1 MALPEWIKEEMRR
14 ASRLARERHT
24 GQSVVRTSLKRHR
37 VFTVCEEA
45 RCPNSTA
52 CFAKPTATFLIL
64 GDCCTRRCGFCA
76 VSGGTP
82 GPPDLDEPHRVA
94 EAAGEMGL
102 RYVVVTSVTRDD
114 LPDGGASVFA
124 ATVRAVRARLPMAK
138 IEVLTPD
145 FRGDLLALQ
154 SVIESGPDVFNHNV
168 ETVERLYPTVRPQAT
183 YRRSLAVIERAKALS
198 ARIRTKSGLMVG
210 LGEDFAEVVGVLEDL
225 RRAGCG
231 MVTIGQY
238 LRPSKSNI
246 PVVEYRNPGF
256 FEQIRKC
263 ARDLGFDYVASGPL
277 VRSSMNAEEMYR
289 EAGGG
294 TDRRGSAIGSPA
306 GMREEQL

>member
-1 MALPEWIKEEMRR
+1 VR
-14 ASRLARERHT
+14 ARDAR
-24 GQSVVRTSLKRHR
+24 QSAARISLRKHR

-45 RCPNSTA
+45 RCPNSNA

-64 GDCCTRRCGFCA
+64 GDRCTRRCGFCA

-82 GPPDLDEPHRVA
+82 GPPDPDEAHRVA
-94 EAAGEMGL
+94 KAAGEMGL

-145 FRGDLLALQ
+145 FRGDVLALQ

-198 ARIRTKSGLMVG
+198 ERIRTKSGLMVG

-263 ARDLGFDYVASGPL
+263 ARDLGFDYVASGPI
-277 VRSSMNAEEMYR
+277 VRSSMNAEEMYH

-294 TDRRGSAIGSPA
+294 TDGRGSAIGSPT